1 MTQGPTRR
9 VPPAVLARLRLS
21 GQRLVGSS
29 FGTPLDAVRWMTA
42 MQGQDLPGALW
53 SVGLRVPGST
63 LRDVRAALD
72 SGDIVRSWPMRGTLH
87 LSAAEDLGWILALT
101 SERMIA
107 GMAGRHRQLE
117 ITTAD
122 IETARNAAFELLPAS
137 EASPGCVSAA
147 TDIPATSAS
156 RDEIFAAFRRAGQPT
171 ENQRGIHLLLL
182 LSLTGTLVQGP
193 RDGNTQ
199 KFVLLENWIRHPRVL
214 ERDEGLAELVLRYF
228 NSHGPATVKDFC
240 WWTKLT
246 VKDATEGLNTVKHQL
261 LPMDVDGS
269 QYWMSRETAD
279 LITGRDL
286 RPGREL
292 PGTRSVLLL
301 PGFDEF
307 LLGYKDRSAALGAE
321 HAPLI
326 VPGNNG
332 MFKPTVVTGGTVA
345 GTWRRIRHPSGSSS
359 RPAVVETA
367 LFHDLSPAQQ
377 RAYAKATAGYARF
390 LAPAGSSGAED
401 DPGNVAL
408 AAG

>member
-1 MTQGPTRR
+1 MMQQMTQGPTHR
-9 VPPAVLARLRLS
+9 VPRVAPAMLARLRLS

-29 FGTPLDAVRWMTA
+29 FDTPLEAVRWMTA

-63 LRDVRAALD
+63 LTDVRAALD
-72 SGDIVRSWPMRGTLH
+72 SGAVVRSWPMRGTLH
-87 LSAAEDLGWILALT
+87 LCAAEDLGWILALT

-122 IETARNAAFELLPAS
+122 LETARNAALALFAANQAL
-137 EASPGCVSAA
+137 PGCVSAVTA
-147 TDIPATSAS
+147 TPPTSAS
-156 RDEIFAAFRRAGQPT
+156 RDEILAAFRRAGQPT
-171 ENQRGIHLLLL
+171 ENQRGIHLLWL

-193 RDGNTQ
+193 SDGKGQ
-199 KFVLLENWIRHPRVL
+199 KFVLLDSWVRHPRVL

-240 WWTKLT
+240 WWTKLPL
-246 VKDATEGLNTVKHQL
+246 KDATAGLDRVKNQL

-269 QYWMSRETAD
+269 HYWMSRETAD

-301 PGFDEF
+301 PGFDEL
-307 LLGYKDRSAALGAE
+307 LLGYTDRSAALGAE
-321 HAPLI
+321 HAAFI

-345 GTWRRIRHPSGSSS
+345 GTWRRAR
-359 RPAVVETA
+359 RPGESLGPPNVVEA
-367 LFHDLSPAQQ
+367 SLFHDLSPAQQ

-390 LAPAGSSGAED
+390 LSPAD
-401 DPGNVAL
+401 I
-408 AAG
+408 